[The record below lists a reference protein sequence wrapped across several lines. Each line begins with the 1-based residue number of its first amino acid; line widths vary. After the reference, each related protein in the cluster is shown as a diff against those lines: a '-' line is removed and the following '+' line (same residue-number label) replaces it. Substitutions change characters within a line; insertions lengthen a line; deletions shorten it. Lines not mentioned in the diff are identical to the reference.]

1 MQDPYLIL
9 RVPRDATD
17 EIIHQAYLSAIR
29 DCPAERDPQAFQAIR
44 SAYETLRT
52 QKLRLEYALF
62 NTDPPTPDDLLQRLG
77 RDRRPRRPDLELFRE
92 LLRSGTGTVKS

>member
-17 EIIHQAYLSAIR
+17 EQIHQAYLKAVR
-29 DCPAERDPQAFQAIR
+29 ECPAERDPQAFQAIR
-44 SAYETLRT
+44 SAYETIKT

-62 NTDPPTPDDLLQRLG
+62 NTDPPTPEDLLQRLG
-77 RDRRPRRPDLELFRE
+77 QGRQPRRPEIDLFRE
-92 LLRSGTGTVKS
+92 LLRSGTR